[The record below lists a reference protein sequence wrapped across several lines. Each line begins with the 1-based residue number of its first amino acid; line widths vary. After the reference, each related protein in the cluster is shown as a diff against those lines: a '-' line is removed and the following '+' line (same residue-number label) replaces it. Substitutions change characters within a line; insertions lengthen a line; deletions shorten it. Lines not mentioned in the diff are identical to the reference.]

1 MTKKTTHLNT
11 LRKIYLVC
19 KNMENNVLSARVMQA
34 TVNGKIEW
42 RVYYQQEIAARFAQ
56 YKHAIFFKNY
66 LNENT

>member
-1 MTKKTTHLNT
+1 
-11 LRKIYLVC
+11 
-19 KNMENNVLSARVMQA
+19 MENNILSARVMQA

-66 LNENT
+66 LNENTWKQH